1 MTVSTDLDALR
12 ERMPEQ
18 VYLHGLTA
26 TAEAMSRWEDWLSDA
41 ERRRC
46 ASFGSVKRKR
56 EFVAGRA
63 AARTV
68 LSEVLSVRPGAVC
81 LRRADDGA
89 LDVEPPGWHVSLA
102 HSGAHAVAA
111 CAPHPV
117 GIDLEQI
124 QPRDSSLR
132 RFLFAPERRGL
143 PDALPWD
150 ANTSLLLCWTLKESV
165 LKARRSGFRRSP
177 KDLHLS
183 VDVSARR
190 ATVDVQ
196 GGKTWAVWFDRLHGC
211 WCAVALPASSQDAG
225 EAPAPT
231 GRRRTPE

>member
-1 MTVSTDLDALR
+1 MTAWTDLDALR
-12 ERMPEQ
+12 KRLPGRAH
-18 VYLHGLTA
+18 LHGLTA
-26 TAEAMSRWEDWLSDA
+26 DAEAVSRWKAWLSDA
-41 ERRRC
+41 EHRRW
-46 ASFGSVKRKR
+46 ASFGAAKRKR

-68 LSEVLSVRPGAVC
+68 LAHAWAVRPDTVR
-81 LRRADDGA
+81 LHQADDGA
-89 LDVEPPGWHVSLA
+89 LDVEKSGWHVSLA

-165 LKARRSGFRRSP
+165 LKARRSGFRCSP

-183 VDVSARR
+183 VDAPARR
-190 ATVDVQ
+190 ATVEVR
-196 GGKTWAVWFDRLHGC
+196 GRETWTVGFERLHGC
-211 WCAVALPASSQDAG
+211 WCAVALPPGPLRPENEASAD
-225 EAPAPT
+225 
-231 GRRRTPE
+231 R